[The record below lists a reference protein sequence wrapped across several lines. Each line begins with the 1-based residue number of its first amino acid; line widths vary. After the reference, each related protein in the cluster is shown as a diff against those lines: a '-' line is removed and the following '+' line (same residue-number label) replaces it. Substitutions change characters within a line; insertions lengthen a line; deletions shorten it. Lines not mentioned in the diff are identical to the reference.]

1 MYRYGLAVPLVMPK
15 LWNDTVAAHR
25 RAVREAT
32 LDATAALV
40 AAHGLMAVTM
50 SRIAQETGIGRA
62 TLYKYFPDVESILM
76 AWHERQITDH
86 LQHLHY
92 VRERSG
98 ERERLPAVL
107 EAYALMIRQRP
118 DTELA
123 ALLHGGPHLVQAEQH
138 LIGFLAGLLTEGVRR
153 GEVRQD
159 VAPTELARYCLHALA
174 AAGSLPSHAA
184 VRRLVQVTLAGVRP
198 VTPANRQPVDI

>member
-1 MYRYGLAVPLVMPK
+1 MPK
-15 LWNDTVAAHR
+15 LWTDTVDAHR

-62 TLYKYFPDVESILM
+62 TLYKYFPDVEAVLL
-76 AWHERQITDH
+76 AWHERQIADH
-86 LQHLHY
+86 LQHLHE

-98 ERERLPAVL
+98 DRERLPAVL
-107 EAYALMIRQRP
+107 EAYALMVRQRP

-123 ALLHGGPHLVQAEQH
+123 ALLHGGAHVAQAEQH
-138 LIGFLAGLLTEGVRR
+138 LIGFLAGLLTEGVGR
-153 GEVRQD
+153 GEVRED
-159 VAPTELARYCLHALA
+159 VALKELATYCLYALA
-174 AAGSLPSHAA
+174 AAGSLPSVAA
-184 VRRLVQVTLAGVRP
+184 VRRLVQVTLAGVRHVSP
-198 VTPANRQPVDI
+198 GHRQSADI

>member
-1 MYRYGLAVPLVMPK
+1 MPK
-15 LWNDTVAAHR
+15 LWMETVDAHR

-62 TLYKYFPDVESILM
+62 TLYKYFPDVESILL
-76 AWHERQITDH
+76 AWHERQIADH
-86 LQHLHY
+86 LQHLHD

-107 EAYALMIRQRP
+107 EAYALLIRQRP

-123 ALLHGGPHLVQAEQH
+123 ALLHSGAHVAQAEQH
-138 LIGFLAGLLTEGVRR
+138 LIGFLAGLLTEGVGRR
-153 GEVRQD
+153 EVRED
-159 VAPTELARYCLHALA
+159 VAPKELATYCLYALA
-174 AAGSLPSHAA
+174 AAGSLPSVAA
-184 VRRLVQVTLAGVRP
+184 VRRLVQVTLAGVRHVSP
-198 VTPANRQPVDI
+198 GPRQSADI